1 MPPCPTWMSQVAVRA
16 KWRPEAI
23 AIKLERLVRQSNPG
37 RSSSMR
43 LPTLQTLAAPGL
55 LVALLA
61 SMPGP
66 AAAAPRT
73 HAGQQKPA
81 AAAGSQEA
89 AQSEDAIVAVVNGN
103 IITRRDI
110 DNRSR
115 LFALSTGLP
124 TNDDVQA
131 RLRPQI
137 TRQLIDERL
146 RMQEIQ
152 SRRIVITPEQIAAA
166 IGDIEKRNGMK
177 PNALRDHLQQD
188 GVSLTTLID
197 QIRVQ
202 LGWTHVLREQ
212 LGERAR
218 IGNNEIKQRDAA
230 LKREVG
236 QPEYSVS
243 EIFIPVD
250 DPKHNQEALSF
261 AQTVI
266 KQLHEGAPFP
276 IVAAQFSQA
285 QTALE
290 GGSLGWVQADE
301 LDPSVLDIVKQM
313 PTGAVSNPIRVAGG
327 YDVVTLLDKREIGR
341 EIATILNLRQAF
353 IPFTTALNPQAPT
366 TQQQQALA
374 RAEAIAKNAHS
385 CADIETANAAN
396 GSTRASNPGDVRI
409 DRLNPQMRAVVEP
422 LKPGQST
429 RPLVSTD
436 GIAIIM
442 VCARDTRNLS
452 DQTPDQIADQ
462 LLNERVEQVS
472 RQINRDLHRRA
483 AIDMRT
489 AS

>member
-1 MPPCPTWMSQVAVRA
+1 MPS
-16 KWRPEAI
+16 
-23 AIKLERLVRQSNPG
+23 RLPA
-37 RSSSMR
+37 
-43 LPTLQTLAAPGL
+43 LPTLAVLG
-55 LVALLA
+55 LLA
-61 SMPGP
+61 SQ
-66 AAAAPRT
+66 AALGAPR
-73 HAGQQKPA
+73 HAHAAGQ
-81 AAAGSQEA
+81 AAAGQAAAGQGAASQDGA
-89 AQSEDAIVAVVNGN
+89 VSEDAIVAVVNGN
-103 IITRRDI
+103 IITRRDV

-124 TNDDVQA
+124 VSGEIQG

-152 SRRIVITPEQIAAA
+152 SRRIVVTPAQIAAA
-166 IGDIEKRNGMK
+166 IADIEKRNGMK

-202 LGWTHVLREQ
+202 LGWTNVLRQQ

-218 IGNNEIKQRDAA
+218 IGNNDIRQREAA

-236 QPEYSVS
+236 QPEYQIS
-243 EIFIPVD
+243 EIFIPVE
-250 DPKHNQEALSF
+250 DPKHGQDSLNF

-301 LDPSVLDIVKQM
+301 LDPEVLDIVQRM
-313 PTGAVSNPIRVAGG
+313 PVGAISNPIAIKGG
-327 YDVVTLLDKREIGR
+327 YDVVTLLGKREIGR
-341 EIATILNLRQAF
+341 DIATMLSLRQAF
-353 IPFTTALNPQAPT
+353 LPFTSTLAPLAPT
-366 TQQQQALA
+366 AQQQQSLLKAQGIS
-374 RAEAIAKNAHS
+374 RSAHS
-385 CADIETANAAN
+385 CADIEAAN
-396 GSTRASNPGDVRI
+396 EQAGSVRPASPGDVQL
-409 DRLNPQMRAVVEP
+409 DRLNPQMRATLDP
-422 LKPGQST
+422 LKPGEAT

-436 GIAIIM
+436 GIAVIM
-442 VCARDTRNLS
+442 VCSRETRNLS
-452 DQTPDQIADQ
+452 DQSPDEIADQ

-472 RQINRDLHRRA
+472 RQVNRDLHRRA
-483 AIDMRT
+483 SIDMRGT
-489 AS
+489 S